1 MTMHIDIHILQSVP
15 PSNINRDDTGSPKT
29 ATYGGVRRARVSS
42 QAWKRATRR
51 DFSQFLVA
59 DQLGVRTKR
68 AVELLSERIERL
80 SPELGVAAASTLAV
94 NALEAA
100 GLKVK
105 AGRKAKEGD
114 QPLTEFLVF
123 FSNQQLDNL
132 ASLAVQAP
140 EGKVT
145 RSDAKAVMNSAQSVD
160 LALFGRMVTKAKED
174 KISVNV
180 DASCQVAHA
189 ISTHA
194 VTTEFDFYTAVDDF
208 DESSQSKEAQ
218 EQETG
223 AGMIGTIEFDSATLY
238 RYATVNVDEL
248 KRNLGDAEA
257 TALAV
262 EAFVRSFATSMPTGK
277 QNTFANRTAPDAVVV
292 MVRDG
297 RPVNLV
303 GAFEE
308 PVHGRDGY
316 VAASCKAFAEYAA
329 EVDAAF
335 GGAPDDT
342 WVTRVGR
349 RTDALAPLGDSIP
362 FDELVRRVGQRTR
375 SAATEEP

>member
-51 DFSQFLVA
+51 DFSQYL
-59 DQLGVRTKR
+59 DLDRLGVRTKR
-68 AVELLSERIERL
+68 AVELLSERIRAL
-80 SPELGVAAASTLAV
+80 SPELDVTTAASLAQR
-94 NALEAA
+94 ALEAA

-105 AGRKAKEGD
+105 AARKGKEGD
-114 QPLTEFLVF
+114 HLLTEYLVF
-123 FSNQQLDNL
+123 FSNLQLDRL
-132 ASLAVQAP
+132 AAVALESP
-140 EGKVT
+140 DKVDA
-145 RSDAKAVMNSAQSVD
+145 RPAKAALRQDHSVD
-160 LALFGRMVTKAKED
+160 VALFGRMVAD
-174 KISVNV
+174 DANLNV
-180 DASCQVAHA
+180 DAACQVAHA
-189 ISTHA
+189 LSTHA
-194 VTTEFDFYTAVDDF
+194 VATEFDYYTAVDDQNPA
-208 DESSQSKEAQ
+208 E
-218 EQETG
+218 ETG

-316 VAASCKAFAEYAA
+316 VAASCKALAEYAS

-335 GGAPDDT
+335 GGAPGDT